1 MEISHFMHTI
11 LITQNTPY
19 KENFR
24 GATALPYHILYGRD
38 KKMDVTIYSF
48 NLNQL
53 PEEKIRE
60 VEEKLKVKIHL
71 IEGPKW
77 IARVL
82 KWHLSF
88 LRIFMKY
95 PIYCYFKMK
104 DVLVEEIKKQ
114 KPDCI
119 WIYGEELMKVACQ
132 FKGYKRIHTFP
143 DCESMYY
150 HRMLGRRF
158 VFSAKSSYWRNA
170 IMYPKY
176 LEMEQ
181 DMDPEVKCHLVGEED
196 ARFLKNVNPALDAR
210 FIRHPHYEI
219 AEPMKEVGFGATKI
233 RLLVAGRYDYY
244 MKEKADEMVEA
255 LAQAQQF
262 TLREN
267 FLLTF
272 LGKGWEGHVKTL
284 REAGYEVEHIVFAPD
299 YVEEVRKHDIQITPI
314 AIGTGTKGK
323 VLDAIANGLLVIG
336 TNYALENIAVEDGVS
351 CLQYDTQEE
360 LLAMLTDI
368 PMNRGRYEEM
378 AERGRQTVLRE
389 HDREKVAKEV
399 FELI

>member
-1 MEISHFMHTI
+1 MHVI

-24 GATALPYHILYGRD
+24 GATALPYHILYGRETGI
-38 KKMDVTIYSF
+38 DVTVYSF

-60 VEEKLKVKIHL
+60 VEERLNVKIHL

-77 IARVL
+77 IGWVL

-88 LRIFMKY
+88 IRIVLKY
-95 PIYCYFKMK
+95 PISSYYKMNK
-104 DVLVEEIKKQ
+104 AQVEEIKSQ
-114 KPDCI
+114 KPDCV
-119 WIYGEELMKVACQ
+119 WIYGEELANMAKQ
-132 FKGYKRIHTFP
+132 FRRFKRVHTFP

-158 VFSAKSSYWRNA
+158 VFSKKGPFWRNA

-176 LEMEQ
+176 LKMER
-181 DMDPEVKCHLVGEED
+181 DMETEVICHLVGEAD
-196 ARFLKNVNPALDAR
+196 VRFLKNVNPALDAR

-219 AEPMKEVGFGATKI
+219 AEPMKDVGFGEPKI
-233 RLLVAGRYDYY
+233 QLLVAGRYDYY

-255 LAQAQQF
+255 LASALQF

-267 FLLTF
+267 YFLTF

-284 REAGYEVEHIVFAPD
+284 RQAGFEVEHIVFAPD

-336 TNYALENIAVEDGVS
+336 TEYALENIAVEDGVS
-351 CLQYDTQEE
+351 CLQYEAPDE
-360 LLAMLTDI
+360 LLAILNDI
-368 PMNRGRYEEM
+368 PLNRQYYEQM
-378 AERGRQTVLRE
+378 AEKGRTSVLTE
-389 HDREKVAKEV
+389 HNREKIAKNLFSLV
-399 FELI
+399 Q